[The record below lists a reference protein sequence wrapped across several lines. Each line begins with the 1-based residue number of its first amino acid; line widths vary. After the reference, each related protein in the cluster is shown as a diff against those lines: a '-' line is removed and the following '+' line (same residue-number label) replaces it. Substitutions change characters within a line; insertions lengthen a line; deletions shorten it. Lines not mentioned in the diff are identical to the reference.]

1 MSSLELELKE
11 AFSTKEFEEF
21 VSDSLQSIC
30 RSSNIT
36 AEDLFLKWE
45 EFSTTRGLQALPTS
59 SDMERFRLH
68 IAAKLQEKHLTKES
82 LKVKQM
88 PVKHMPI
95 KQKMQPMTPMKA
107 QKKFELMSSPPFGGS
122 AFSPGERSAQSRA
135 EQGKPIRTYNHH
147 IQPLPSSM
155 QASCSVNLVPGQ
167 QTEGY
172 RYLYE
177 KLTERGDLLDDRIEA
192 FAQLVQDHKG
202 FLI

>member
-11 AFSTKEFEEF
+11 AFSTPKFDDF

-45 EFSTTRGLQALPTS
+45 EFSTTRGLQTIPTAA
-59 SDMERFRLH
+59 DMESFRIH
-68 IAAKLQEKHLTKES
+68 IASKLQGKFQTKES
-82 LKVKQM
+82 LKVKQL
-88 PVKHMPI
+88 PVK
-95 KQKMQPMTPMKA
+95 QKLPPMTPLKP
-107 QKKFELMSSPPFGGS
+107 QRKFELMSSPPFGGS
-122 AFSPGERSAQSRA
+122 AFSPGDRSAQSRA
-135 EQGKPIRTYNHH
+135 EKGKCVHSYNDH
-147 IQPLPSSM
+147 IHPLPSTM
-155 QASCSVNLVPGQ
+155 KASCSVNLIPGQ

-192 FAQLVQDHKG
+192 FAEVVQEHKG
-202 FLI
+202 SFSLM